1 MNRREFFGAGAGIAL
16 GAAGVEAKEKVLC
29 SDDVYRM
36 IDAVEVNEY
45 GREPLEW
52 SFWYS
57 DKPELELGHSA
68 RIKVQR
74 YPGAKFVPVHRERD
88 LFNQFVNRFRQT
100 HWWNPDFRIE
110 SIEPIITNCIM
121 GS

>member
-68 RIKVQR
+68 RWKIQR
-74 YPGAKFVPVHRERD
+74 YPGANFVPIH
-88 LFNQFVNRFRQT
+88 RQT
-100 HWWNPDFRIE
+100 PQDMNDEELVAACE
-110 SIEPIITNCIM
+110 SDVYYKHIKSVITNCIM

>member
-16 GAAGVEAKEKVLC
+16 GAAGVEAKEK
-29 SDDVYRM
+29 
-36 IDAVEVNEY
+36 E
-45 GREPLEW
+45 EPKKWKGSWKTMWPAEPMW
-52 SFWYS
+52 IISR
-57 DKPELELGHSA
+57 PELELGHSA